1 MLIIAVGIFFAAAFT
16 VLVTEPHF
24 RERRLLKFKNYFSEK
39 AFEPVDEGPVF
50 RRICGYLDRGNLWK
64 K

>member
-1 MLIIAVGIFFAAAFT
+1 MLIIAVGIFFVATFT

-39 AFEPVDEGPVF
+39 AFEPVYEQPQV
-50 RRICGYLDRGNLWK
+50 RRVCGYLVGGNSWK